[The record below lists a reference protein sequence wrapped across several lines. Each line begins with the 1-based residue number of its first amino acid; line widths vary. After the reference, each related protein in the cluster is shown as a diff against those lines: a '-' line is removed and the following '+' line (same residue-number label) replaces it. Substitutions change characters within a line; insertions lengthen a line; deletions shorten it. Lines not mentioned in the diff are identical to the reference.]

1 MVNGLVQPDVAKME
15 VGGNFERSA
24 EDGTND
30 LRLRKVLQ
38 MDEDTDV
45 QRAGGSLSQSA
56 IKQLK
61 RQKLLDR
68 IQSKRL
74 DFLRQVDS
82 QLGELFDEVTQ
93 EVDTFQQPFTNG
105 NANVQ
110 RDSNS
115 RGQKTFVP
123 RDSILT
129 DLFEMQHIQTIY
141 HIFVAILIVLMI
153 NTFVY
158 DIVDKGS
165 WMVDFSMVSFAFDR
179 MPIVLHTWVY
189 MQLATIV
196 VYCAFNHW
204 AHNRNTYGT
213 WFDWLY
219 CAGYLGY
226 QAGFGFLPLR
236 QICYH
241 SLPPTAA
248 LIVVCEQVRMV
259 MKVHS
264 FVRENAPKVLKTKGV
279 DGPKQ
284 YVMCPD
290 FSKYLYFLFA
300 PTLVYRDEYPRTP
313 SIRWNYV
320 VSNFGQVVGC
330 LVYANFVLVR
340 FMIPVFRNIGKEPTS
355 PKVLVLAIFGSM
367 LPGMLVLFLV
377 FFGVLHSWL
386 NAFAEMLR
394 FADRQFYKDWWNS
407 TSFAGYY
414 RSWNVVVHDWLYYY
428 IYKDIML
435 LLGYHN
441 KTYAALSV
449 FVLSAIVHEYII
461 AFALGFFYP
470 VLLCMFGG
478 IGVVLFFLVPQQPS
492 RMWNIGLWVGLFIGM
507 GLLMCLYCQE
517 WYARINCPRVY
528 DSYADYLI
536 PRSWTCMMQNVH

>member
-1 MVNGLVQPDVAKME
+1 ME

-38 MDEDTDV
+38 MDEDTEDV

-110 RDSNS
+110 R
-115 RGQKTFVP
+115 
-123 RDSILT
+123 

-248 LIVVCEQVRMV
+248 LIVVCEQVGALCLL
-259 MKVHS
+259 S
-264 FVRENAPKVLKTKGV
+264 FS
-279 DGPKQ
+279 GP
-284 YVMCPD
+284 
-290 FSKYLYFLFA
+290 
-300 PTLVYRDEYPRTP
+300 
-313 SIRWNYV
+313 
-320 VSNFGQVVGC
+320 
-330 LVYANFVLVR
+330 
-340 FMIPVFRNIGKEPTS
+340 
-355 PKVLVLAIFGSM
+355 
-367 LPGMLVLFLV
+367 
-377 FFGVLHSWL
+377 
-386 NAFAEMLR
+386 
-394 FADRQFYKDWWNS
+394 
-407 TSFAGYY
+407 
-414 RSWNVVVHDWLYYY
+414 
-428 IYKDIML
+428 
-435 LLGYHN
+435 
-441 KTYAALSV
+441 
-449 FVLSAIVHEYII
+449 
-461 AFALGFFYP
+461 
-470 VLLCMFGG
+470 
-478 IGVVLFFLVPQQPS
+478 
-492 RMWNIGLWVGLFIGM
+492 
-507 GLLMCLYCQE
+507 
-517 WYARINCPRVY
+517 
-528 DSYADYLI
+528 
-536 PRSWTCMMQNVH
+536 

>member
-1 MVNGLVQPDVAKME
+1 
-15 VGGNFERSA
+15 
-24 EDGTND
+24 
-30 LRLRKVLQ
+30 
-38 MDEDTDV
+38 
-45 QRAGGSLSQSA
+45 
-56 IKQLK
+56 
-61 RQKLLDR
+61 
-68 IQSKRL
+68 
-74 DFLRQVDS
+74 
-82 QLGELFDEVTQ
+82 
-93 EVDTFQQPFTNG
+93 
-105 NANVQ
+105 
-110 RDSNS
+110 
-115 RGQKTFVP
+115 
-123 RDSILT
+123 
-129 DLFEMQHIQTIY
+129 
-141 HIFVAILIVLMI
+141 
-153 NTFVY
+153 
-158 DIVDKGS
+158 
-165 WMVDFSMVSFAFDR
+165 
-179 MPIVLHTWVY
+179 
-189 MQLATIV
+189 
-196 VYCAFNHW
+196 
-204 AHNRNTYGT
+204 
-213 WFDWLY
+213 
-219 CAGYLGY
+219 
-226 QAGFGFLPLR
+226 
-236 QICYH
+236 
-241 SLPPTAA
+241 
-248 LIVVCEQVRMV
+248 MV

-284 YVMCPD
+284 HVMCPD

-300 PTLVYRDEYPRTP
+300 PTLVYRDEYPGTP